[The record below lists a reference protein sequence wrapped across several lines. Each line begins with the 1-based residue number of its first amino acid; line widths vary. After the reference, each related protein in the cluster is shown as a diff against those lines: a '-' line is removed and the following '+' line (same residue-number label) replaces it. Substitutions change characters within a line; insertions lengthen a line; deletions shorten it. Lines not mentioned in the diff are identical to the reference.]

1 MLRPGDLS
9 AKPIE
14 PDYSSTATHSQST
27 DHAGTTTEDSDHQSL
42 QQDERLGSIM
52 VRYLSV
58 PLFVGGN
65 R

>member
-9 AKPIE
+9 AKPID
-14 PDYSSTATHSQST
+14 PDYHSQST

-42 QQDERLGSIM
+42 QQDERLGSIV

-58 PLFVGGN
+58 PWFVGGSV
-65 R
+65 RRGKV